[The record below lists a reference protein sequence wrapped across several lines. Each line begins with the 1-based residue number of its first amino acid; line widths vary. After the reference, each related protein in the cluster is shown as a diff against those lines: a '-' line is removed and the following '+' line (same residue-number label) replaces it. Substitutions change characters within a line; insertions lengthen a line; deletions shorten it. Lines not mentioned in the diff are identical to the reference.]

1 LTPDGD
7 GRGSVAGGWRIVLAL
22 ALIGAALG
30 FGWGIADQPQYRATA
45 SVAVESDAQGS
56 DEARLERFA
65 QRGMSAEVATR
76 AAGLLGND
84 VPGADLLSD
93 VSVRPASQGGFV
105 VVSATADA
113 PDVAAAAADAFQRAL
128 VDVEGHPLAL
138 GKASAIPTGPSD
150 DRPAALWAG
159 IGLLGGLLAGLIVA
173 AILGRPR
180 QWGGDRLPVERRRG
194 VALPPR
200 PEPGDADQLAALADR
215 LGATI
220 AGFDPGGAAITGDG
234 AGTVA
239 IAPRAAADVGTLADL
254 LEVRAGNGPRS
265 LAVTSVGDAVD
276 AAELCTA
283 LAIAAAGPERHVL
296 VVEADLFEPSLAARL
311 GVAPA
316 PGLHDYLEDDAS
328 PPDVLRSV
336 RTAGTES
343 DGFACVPAGDAFA
356 GARVAG
362 PRFAALV
369 DRLARVYDLVIYV
382 APPVLGS
389 EDADAIAGLVD
400 DIVVL
405 VGADASSAELDH
417 AGDLLAGAPVAIV
430 ATASG

>member
-1 LTPDGD
+1 MTPDGD
-7 GRGSVAGGWRIVLAL
+7 DGRSLEGGWRIVLAL

-45 SVAVESDAQGS
+45 TVAVESDSQGS
-56 DEARLERFA
+56 DQARLERFA
-65 QRGMSAEVATR
+65 QRGMSEEVATR
-76 AAGLLGND
+76 AAGLLGDD

-93 VSVRPASQGGFV
+93 VTVRPAPHGGFV

-138 GKASAIPTGPSD
+138 GEASAIPSGPID

-159 IGLLGGLLAGLIVA
+159 IGLLVGLLAGVIVA
-173 AILGRPR
+173 TILRQPR
-180 QWGGDRLPVERRRG
+180 RRDSDPLPVGRRRD
-194 VALPPR
+194 VAVPPG
-200 PEPGDADQLAALADR
+200 PEPADADQLAALADR
-215 LGATI
+215 LGAAV
-220 AGFDPGGAAITGDG
+220 AGFDPGGAAVTGDG
-234 AGTVA
+234 AGNVA
-239 IAPRAAADVGTLADL
+239 IPAQAAADVGTLADL

-276 AAELCTA
+276 AAGLCTA
-283 LAIAAAGPERHVL
+283 LAIAAAGPGRHVL

-336 RTAGTES
+336 RTAGAES
-343 DGFACVPAGDAFA
+343 DGFACVPAGDAA
-356 GARVAG
+356 VGARVAG

-389 EDADAIAGLVD
+389 EDADAVTGLVD
-400 DIVVL
+400 DVVVL
-405 VGADASSAELDH
+405 VGADASSVELGH

-430 ATASG
+430 ATASR